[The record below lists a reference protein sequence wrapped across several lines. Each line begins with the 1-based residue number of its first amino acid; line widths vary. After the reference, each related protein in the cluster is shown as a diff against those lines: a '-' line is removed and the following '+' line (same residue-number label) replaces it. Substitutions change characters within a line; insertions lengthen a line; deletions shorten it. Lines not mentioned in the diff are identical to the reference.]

1 MPNIKDKFERREVK
15 YLISAEQRR
24 DIMKLVEE
32 YMKPDEFGRS
42 AICSVYYDT
51 PDMLLIRR
59 SLDRPVYKEK
69 LRVRSY
75 GPVSG
80 DKAVFVELKK
90 KYNGVVYKRR
100 VAMTAPEAEAYLA
113 GETAAPQSS
122 QIVSELDY
130 FLKQYPGLAPAAYI
144 AYDRQAFFGR
154 DDPDFRITFDENI
167 RWRDEDISL
176 SADTAGEQL
185 LAPGQSLMEIKIA
198 DAMPLWLAHELS
210 ALGVFKTSFS
220 KYGGAYRAMCARAA
234 VPVNMKIKEG
244 CYIA

>member
-1 MPNIKDKFERREVK
+1 MQEIKNKFERHEVK
-15 YLISAEQRR
+15 YLIDAAQRKA
-24 DIMKLVEE
+24 IMELVDR
-32 YMKPDEFGRS
+32 YMKPDEFGKS
-42 AICSVYYDT
+42 TICNVYYDT

-75 GPVSG
+75 GPASE
-80 DKAVFVELKK
+80 DSKVFVELKK
-90 KYNGVVYKRR
+90 KYRGIVYKRR
-100 VAMTAPEAEAYLA
+100 VSMTETQAESYLA
-113 GETAAPQSS
+113 GEAAAPKSS

-144 AYDRQAFFGR
+144 AYDRQAFFGK

-176 SADTAGEQL
+176 SAGTDGEQL
-185 LAPGQSLMEIKIA
+185 LDEGQSLMEIKIA

-210 ALGVFKTSFS
+210 ELGVFKTNFS
-220 KYGGAYRAMCARAA
+220 KYGSAYKAMCAGEAIPMNA
-234 VPVNMKIKEG
+234 KMKEG
-244 CYIA
+244 RYIA

>member
-75 GPVSG
+75 GPISG
-80 DKAVFVELKK
+80 DKEVFVELKK

-113 GETAAPQSS
+113 GETAAPLSS

-154 DDPDFRITFDENI
+154 DDPDFPRPYAI
-167 RWRDEDISL
+167 RPTTLRFRRSDIDAWL
-176 SADTAGEQL
+176 DTKQE
-185 LAPGQSLMEIKIA
+185 AP
-198 DAMPLWLAHELS
+198 HE
-210 ALGVFKTSFS
+210 
-220 KYGGAYRAMCARAA
+220 
-234 VPVNMKIKEG
+234 
-244 CYIA
+244 

>member
-80 DKAVFVELKK
+80 DKKVFVELKK

-100 VAMTAPEAEAYLA
+100 
-113 GETAAPQSS
+113 
-122 QIVSELDY
+122 D
-130 FLKQYPGLAPAAYI
+130 
-144 AYDRQAFFGR
+144 
-154 DDPDFRITFDENI
+154 
-167 RWRDEDISL
+167 
-176 SADTAGEQL
+176 
-185 LAPGQSLMEIKIA
+185 
-198 DAMPLWLAHELS
+198 
-210 ALGVFKTSFS
+210 
-220 KYGGAYRAMCARAA
+220 
-234 VPVNMKIKEG
+234 
-244 CYIA
+244 